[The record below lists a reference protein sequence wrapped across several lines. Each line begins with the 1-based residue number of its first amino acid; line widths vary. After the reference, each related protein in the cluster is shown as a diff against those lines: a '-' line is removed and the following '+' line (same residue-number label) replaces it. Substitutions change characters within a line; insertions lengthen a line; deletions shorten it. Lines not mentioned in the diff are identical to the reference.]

1 MNNRLS
7 VYSDS
12 RDNNFNL
19 IRFVAASLVLFSHSY
34 ALIQLPEPMVQLIG
48 MSWATIAVNVF
59 FITSGFLV
67 AGSLFARNNLLAF
80 IWARV
85 LRIYPALIVAMIFCV
100 FFIGWYFTTESSVS
114 YFSDPETIKFF
125 IRNTT
130 LFNGVSYELP
140 GVFESNLYPGAVN
153 GSLWTLP
160 FEIDMYAYLALICCA
175 LTYVKKYIDKEF
187 FKAAFFLITFTA
199 VAIAAYSH
207 SSDPVNYDLHFF
219 ALFFSGSCFFLLR
232 EHICMSF
239 RLFALLAILLFLSAF
254 NQDIFYFSFILF
266 SPYLVIYLAYVPGG
280 LIRNFNKL
288 GDYSYGIYIYAFPV
302 QQSISAL
309 FPGVSVSTMIT
320 LSFTITL
327 LLACLSWHLVE
338 KNILRFKGSYVIFEG
353 FIRKL
358 HNKISFRFLRLRVS
372 GKERKK

>member
-125 IRNTT
+125 I
-130 LFNGVSYELP
+130 
-140 GVFESNLYPGAVN
+140 
-153 GSLWTLP
+153 
-160 FEIDMYAYLALICCA
+160 
-175 LTYVKKYIDKEF
+175 
-187 FKAAFFLITFTA
+187 
-199 VAIAAYSH
+199 
-207 SSDPVNYDLHFF
+207 
-219 ALFFSGSCFFLLR
+219 
-232 EHICMSF
+232 
-239 RLFALLAILLFLSAF
+239 
-254 NQDIFYFSFILF
+254 
-266 SPYLVIYLAYVPGG
+266 
-280 LIRNFNKL
+280 
-288 GDYSYGIYIYAFPV
+288 
-302 QQSISAL
+302 
-309 FPGVSVSTMIT
+309 
-320 LSFTITL
+320 
-327 LLACLSWHLVE
+327 
-338 KNILRFKGSYVIFEG
+338 
-353 FIRKL
+353 
-358 HNKISFRFLRLRVS
+358 
-372 GKERKK
+372 